1 MTTDFYQLMLVLI
14 IRSGSVPRQIIRI
27 QLTVFNE
34 ATRVWP
40 LLLQGSP
47 SNAFE
52 LVPSVKAPPIF
63 DCRHYLGDF
72 AAYSFKE
79 VSSVLGK
86 DFDQGLE
93 CRKR

>member
-72 AAYSFKE
+72 AAYSLQE

-86 DFDQGLE
+86 EFDQGLE